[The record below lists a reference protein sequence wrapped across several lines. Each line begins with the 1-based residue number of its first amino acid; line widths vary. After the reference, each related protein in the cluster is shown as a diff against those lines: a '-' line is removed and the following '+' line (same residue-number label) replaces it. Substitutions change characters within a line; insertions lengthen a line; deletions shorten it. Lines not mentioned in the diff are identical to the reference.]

1 MSALKASFLV
11 VNHIAKIK
19 KPSTIGEELILPT
32 VKDICREVLDA
43 AVKSLVEVPLLAS
56 TITKRIDEIAEEI
69 KAQLLQSINESQW
82 YTIQVD
88 ESTDIDNE
96 AIKLVF
102 VRYIFQEDLN
112 ENMLCALLLLITTTA
127 VELFNFLDDYISGK
141 LNWSFCIDVCMD
153 GFAAMTG
160 DLSGFIIRI
169 KQVTTECES
178 THCVIQR

>member
-1 MSALKASFLV
+1 MFIFS
-11 VNHIAKIK
+11 
-19 KPSTIGEELILPT
+19 
-32 VKDICREVLDA
+32 
-43 AVKSLVEVPLLAS
+43 AS
-56 TITKRIDEIAEEI
+56 TITKRINEIVEEI
-69 KAQLLQSINESQW
+69 KAQLLQSINEPHW
-82 YTIQVD
+82 YTNPKID

-112 ENMLCALLLLITTTA
+112 ENMLCALLLLINTTA
-127 VELFNFLDDYISGK
+127 IELFNFLDDYISGK

-153 GFAAMTG
+153 GVAAMTG
-160 DLSGFIIRI
+160 HLSGFIIRI